1 MKKTI
6 RTIISILAVGA
17 MLLSFAACGDKKD
30 GSDDL
35 MQGVYDKLIAADSG
49 YSEWKANFN
58 ATTFEEKLDGEK
70 IAITAK
76 GEEGLDGEYV
86 FTHDGDYITYTAAGE
101 EDYSGYS
108 VFMYIRNAVGDYYG
122 MNSTLMNGYLA
133 GLDNFGFENKYLIVD
148 MEKGEYKVYSAGK
161 WDMKE
166 LDEMYVNDKAL
177 EYTDALTENDTNS
190 YINSGKITV
199 AAFGNKSN
207 LELIVYEY
215 GDKNTELT
223 YKSIMTTVAKLQP
236 NGYKTFAKDY
246 TELKEAKGKGY
257 EVSLNLDNSVAQAH
271 ELKELEG
278 YSYVTVTF
286 TASK

>member
-6 RTIISILAVGA
+6 RTVISILAVGA

-30 GSDDL
+30 ESDAL

-58 ATTFEEKLDGEK
+58 ATTFEEKLDGEE
-70 IAITAK
+70 ITITAK

-148 MEKGEYKVYSAGK
+148 MEKGEYKVYCAGK

-236 NGYKTFAKDY
+236 NGYKNFAKDY

-257 EVSLNLDNSVAQAH
+257 KVSLDLDNSAAQAH

>member
-6 RTIISILAVGA
+6 RTVISILAVGA

-30 GSDDL
+30 ESDAL

-58 ATTFEEKLDGEK
+58 ATTFEEKLDGEE
-70 IAITAK
+70 ITITAK

-236 NGYKTFAKDY
+236 NGYKNFAKDY

-257 EVSLNLDNSVAQAH
+257 KVSLDLDNSAAQAH

>member
-1 MKKTI
+1 MKRTI

-17 MLLSFAACGDKKD
+17 MLLSCTACGGKKD
-30 GSDDL
+30 ESREL
-35 MQGVYDKLIAADSG
+35 MQGIFEKLTAAGSS
-49 YSEWKANFN
+49 YSDWKADFN
-58 ATTFEEKLDGEK
+58 ATTFAEKLDGEK
-70 IAITAK
+70 ITVSAK
-76 GEEGLDGEYV
+76 GEEGLDGEYI
-86 FTHDGDYITYTAAGE
+86 FTHDGDYITYTAADA

-108 VFMYIRNAVGDYYG
+108 VFMYIRDAVGDYYG
-122 MNSTLMNGYLA
+122 MNHTLMNGYIA
-133 GLDNFGFENKYLIVD
+133 GLNNFDLENKFMIMDTENGVF
-148 MEKGEYKVYSAGK
+148 KVYAAGQ

-166 LDEMYVNDKAL
+166 LDGMYVNDKAL

-257 EVSLNLDNSVAQAH
+257 KVSLALDNSVAQAH

>member
-6 RTIISILAVGA
+6 RTVISILAVGA

-30 GSDDL
+30 ESDAL

-58 ATTFEEKLDGEK
+58 ATTFEEKLDGEE
-70 IAITAK
+70 ITITAK

-166 LDEMYVNDKAL
+166 LDEMYINDKAV
-177 EYTDALTENDTNS
+177 EYTEALTENDTNS
-190 YINSGKITV
+190 YINSGKIT
-199 AAFGNKSN
+199 AAVFGNKN
-207 LELIVYEY
+207 NMELVVFEY

-223 YKSIMTTVAKLQP
+223 YKSIMTLINKLQP
-236 NGYKTFAKDY
+236 KGYKTFAKDY

-257 EVSLNLDNSVAQAH
+257 KVTFGLDKSVAETH
-271 ELKELEG
+271 ELKESEG